1 MPCEIPSIPVGVGK
15 VGHVDW
21 SVVSGLSHLTSYSD
35 MFDQIESIVS
45 HDYAGCDGNAAL
57 LPDVRPRVS
66 KLGSRATHRRDSE
79 FLRLVRYYLACTGDP
94 NLRIIKLGSNSR
106 HDWNVGF
113 SARAAQDCLFVD
125 EVWDDDRLCKGD
137 RILAIDGQPI
147 NVYRND
153 ERRRALLGVTPERE
167 DWGFFLHYAKTLEI
181 ERAATGARLD
191 IKPNHNALDARALA
205 EMEPVLYCEPKDDE
219 TVYMR
224 IDSLEDA
231 DAVAGVVFENEGL
244 LRRADKLVLDLRH
257 CKGGSFEGV
266 EPLLP
271 FLIDTPQSFADFMGD
286 MGLFCLYSKGNC
298 DRMVAS
304 VEEQS
309 RLEGWSEEE
318 ERAEVDRIEE
328 LAETGFVW
336 EPALL
341 PDEWLV
347 PVEPDEG
354 PRRVVV
360 LCDDGCAGEAETLLQ
375 ALQRQEKA
383 TIVGRSSRGA
393 SDFQQ
398 LFTVNFD
405 DDMLFIYPMAQT
417 PQAHDG
423 RGINGRGVD
432 ADVYVPWTEA
442 ELEEDVIL
450 REALEL

>member
-1 MPCEIPSIPVGVGK
+1 MPCEIPPILVGAGK

-94 NLRIIKLGSNSR
+94 NLRIIKLGSNPR

-147 NVYRND
+147 SAYRND
-153 ERRRALLGVTPERE
+153 ERRRALFGVTPERE

-205 EMEPVLYCEPKDDE
+205 EMEPVLYC
-219 TVYMR
+219 
-224 IDSLEDA
+224 
-231 DAVAGVVFENEGL
+231 
-244 LRRADKLVLDLRH
+244 DLRH

-271 FLIDTPQSFADFMGD
+271 FLIDTPQSFGDFMGD

-405 DDMLFIYPMAQT
+405 DDMLFVYPMAQT

>member
-57 LPDVRPRVS
+57 LPDVRPRIS

-94 NLRIIKLGSNSR
+94 NLRIIKLGSNPR

-147 NVYRND
+147 NAYRND

-309 RLEGWSEEE
+309 RLEGWSE
-318 ERAEVDRIEE
+318 
-328 LAETGFVW
+328 
-336 EPALL
+336 
-341 PDEWLV
+341 
-347 PVEPDEG
+347 
-354 PRRVVV
+354 
-360 LCDDGCAGEAETLLQ
+360 
-375 ALQRQEKA
+375 
-383 TIVGRSSRGA
+383 
-393 SDFQQ
+393 
-398 LFTVNFD
+398 
-405 DDMLFIYPMAQT
+405 
-417 PQAHDG
+417 
-423 RGINGRGVD
+423 
-432 ADVYVPWTEA
+432 
-442 ELEEDVIL
+442 
-450 REALEL
+450 

>member
-1 MPCEIPSIPVGVGK
+1 M
-15 VGHVDW
+15 
-21 SVVSGLSHLTSYSD
+21 
-35 MFDQIESIVS
+35 
-45 HDYAGCDGNAAL
+45 
-57 LPDVRPRVS
+57 
-66 KLGSRATHRRDSE
+66 
-79 FLRLVRYYLACTGDP
+79 
-94 NLRIIKLGSNSR
+94 
-106 HDWNVGF
+106 
-113 SARAAQDCLFVD
+113 
-125 EVWDDDRLCKGD
+125 
-137 RILAIDGQPI
+137 
-147 NVYRND
+147 
-153 ERRRALLGVTPERE
+153 TPERE

-181 ERAATGARLD
+181 ERTATGARLD

-231 DAVAGVVFENEGL
+231 DAVAGIVFENEGL

-286 MGLFCLYSKGNC
+286 MGLHCLYSKGNC

-318 ERAEVDRIEE
+318 ERAEVDRIEG

-423 RGINGRGVD
+423 HGINGRGVD

>member
-1 MPCEIPSIPVGVGK
+1 M
-15 VGHVDW
+15 
-21 SVVSGLSHLTSYSD
+21 
-35 MFDQIESIVS
+35 
-45 HDYAGCDGNAAL
+45 
-57 LPDVRPRVS
+57 
-66 KLGSRATHRRDSE
+66 
-79 FLRLVRYYLACTGDP
+79 
-94 NLRIIKLGSNSR
+94 
-106 HDWNVGF
+106 
-113 SARAAQDCLFVD
+113 
-125 EVWDDDRLCKGD
+125 
-137 RILAIDGQPI
+137 
-147 NVYRND
+147 
-153 ERRRALLGVTPERE
+153 
-167 DWGFFLHYAKTLEI
+167 
-181 ERAATGARLD
+181 
-191 IKPNHNALDARALA
+191 
-205 EMEPVLYCEPKDDE
+205 
-219 TVYMR
+219 
-224 IDSLEDA
+224 
-231 DAVAGVVFENEGL
+231 FENEGL

-286 MGLFCLYSKGNC
+286 MGLHCLYSKGNC

-417 PQAHDG
+417 PQAHAG
-423 RGINGRGVD
+423 HGINGRGVD